1 MNSILDKLHNENAGK
16 NFSEIQ
22 KIYDAIMTDYE
33 QKNNSKNIKKI
44 SKTIK
49 DLKNEKQ
56 YTKEFYIQLISILIL
71 VCELKFG
78 YKPREIQIIS
88 LLLFIFKN
96 KNKGVIQQVYTGE
109 GKSLIITL
117 LATVKAF
124 TGNKVDILTSSPVL
138 AQRDDIEMK
147 DFYTIFGLT
156 VDYCRKDA

>member
-1 MNSILDKLHNENAGK
+1 MKDIKT
-16 NFSEIQ
+16 I
-22 KIYDAIMTDYE
+22 T
-33 QKNNSKNIKKI
+33 KKI
-44 SKTIK
+44 SHF
-49 DLKNEKQ
+49 KNNQKFDDD
-56 YTKEFYIQLISILIL
+56 FYIEFISIIMI
-71 VCELKFG
+71 VCEKKFKF
-78 YKPREIQIIS
+78 KPRDIQIIS

-147 DFYTIFGLT
+147 DFYTIFG
-156 VDYCRKDA
+156 